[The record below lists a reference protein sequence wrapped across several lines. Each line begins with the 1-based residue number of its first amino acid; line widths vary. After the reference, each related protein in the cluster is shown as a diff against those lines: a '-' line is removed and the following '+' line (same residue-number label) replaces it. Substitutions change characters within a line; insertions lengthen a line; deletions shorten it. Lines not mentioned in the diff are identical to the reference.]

1 MKENVG
7 MNEFIAYCKISKNLS
22 DKTICAYRQ
31 DITAYEKYVE
41 TSGGNVMTYVS
52 QMLDT
57 HHKISTIKRHLAT
70 LHQYF
75 KYIYRNDK
83 LANPMLQ
90 YEFHLKSEKIL
101 PRTITVREVKKLL
114 QTIYKMQDKAT
125 TPFAIFQTTRDLALI
140 DLLCSTGMRIGEAA
154 AMTVEDVDLRSKIVL
169 IHGKGKKERLI
180 YLSCAETVSNIK
192 NWLTLR
198 NSTKPSHGY
207 VFVNRSNDPISIHGI
222 EDIFDKYK
230 RIADIN
236 THATPHYLR
245 HTFATNLLANG
256 SDLRSVQEILGH
268 SNVSITERYTEVTT
282 SRKIKVLKK
291 FNYRNNLLQ

>member
-83 LANPMLQ
+83 LTNPMLQ

-114 QTIYKMQDKAT
+114 QTIYKMQNKAT
-125 TPFAIFQTTRDLALI
+125 TP
-140 DLLCSTGMRIGEAA
+140 